1 MKPCAK
7 RFLALLLAVLT
18 VFSLGVTAFADITPA
33 IDVSET
39 SVSLYAGKSA
49 EVEYYVSGSDEVVS
63 AASVSASSSNNDIS
77 AKINASSGTVTISAS
92 SDIAA
97 RTTGVVTLRMTADGS
112 EYSCDISVTVQP
124 DEVSSVEIMQDGSA
138 VSIVNVPLDGSV
150 KLAAAITMKSG
161 DTYSS
166 ANWSSS
172 DTSVASL
179 SGSGSSVT
187 VRGNS
192 IGSATIAASYD
203 GVESSVTVN
212 VVEQYVESVSISTS
226 SLSLYLDET
235 AALSVT
241 VSPSDAEYSV
251 GWTSSN
257 TAVVAVSG
265 SGVSATLTAVAAGS
279 ATVTA
284 TVTDSVS
291 TRTVTCAVTVS
302 SSAAGD
308 ITIGLS
314 DTDAYL
320 FSSTGNTDGTAAYK
334 IIYNEVYDRSGG
346 TLSYVKFGSVAS
358 GSAVG
363 TLYGSSSKK
372 SLSTSTKYYYST
384 SQTYSLSKLY
394 FVPKKSGTYEIAYTA
409 YDSSNNALMSGSLLI
424 VVDDD
429 GASAG
434 NITVNLT
441 DTDAYLFSSTDN
453 DDDTAAYKTI
463 YSGVNEESGGTL
475 SYVKFGSVASGSAVG
490 TLYGSSSKKSL
501 STSTKYY
508 YSTSQTYS
516 LSKLYFVPKK
526 TGTYKIEYTAYDSSD
541 EELLEGYLVIVVGDG
556 ESASGNITVNLTDTD
571 AYLFSST
578 DNDDDTAAYKTIYNE
593 VYDESGSKLS
603 YIKFGSVYSG
613 SAVGTLYGSSS
624 KKSLS
629 ASTKYYYSTSQTYSI
644 SKLYFVPKKSG
655 TYKIEYTAYDSSDDE
670 IMEGY
675 LVIVV
680 GDDDSSV
687 NVTVT
692 VTLDDGTP
700 YVFGDS
706 TDADDA
712 SAASVIRE
720 TIYDGTDEN
729 YSYIMFDDV
738 KSGGAVGVLYS
749 DSDELTLSTARKYY
763 RSGSSYLVSD
773 LYFVPAQSG
782 TYTRAFTAYDSDDDE
797 LASGT
802 LRIIVPNTGSFS
814 DVEYDSY
821 YYDAVEWALDEEI
834 TTGTSDI
841 LFSPDA
847 SCTRAQAVTF
857 LWRAAGSPKPTSTE
871 NPFTDVDED
880 DYYYEAVLWAVEK
893 EIAFGTGSTNF
904 SPDIYVTRAHT
915 VTFLYRYMG
924 SETTTVNPFDDVR
937 ATDYYYDAVL
947 WAVENGVTTG
957 TDSTTFSPNSTCV
970 RAQIITFLYRAIEES

>member
-1 MKPCAK
+1 M
-7 RFLALLLAVLT
+7 
-18 VFSLGVTAFADITPA
+18 GVTAFADIAPA

-63 AASVSASSSNNDIS
+63 AASVSASSSNDDIS
-77 AKINASSGTVTISAS
+77 AKIDASSGTVTISAS
-92 SDIAA
+92 SGIAA
-97 RTTGVVTLRMTADGS
+97 RTTGVVTLRMTVDGS
-112 EYSCDISVTVQP
+112 EYSCNISVTVQP

-192 IGSATIAASYD
+192 IGSATITASYD

-235 AALSVT
+235 TALSVT

-265 SGVSATLTAVAAGS
+265 SGVSATLTAVAAGN

-346 TLSYVKFGSVAS
+346 KLSYIKLGSVSS
-358 GSAVG
+358 GSSVG
-363 TLYGSSSKK
+363 TLYGNSSKK

-384 SQTYSLSKLY
+384 SQTYSMSKLY

-463 YSGVNEESGGTL
+463 Y
-475 SYVKFGSVASGSAVG
+475 
-490 TLYGSSSKKSL
+490 
-501 STSTKYY
+501 
-508 YSTSQTYS
+508 
-516 LSKLYFVPKK
+516 
-526 TGTYKIEYTAYDSSD
+526 
-541 EELLEGYLVIVVGDG
+541 
-556 ESASGNITVNLTDTD
+556 
-571 AYLFSST
+571 
-578 DNDDDTAAYKTIYNE
+578 NE

-629 ASTKYYYSTSQTYSI
+629 TSTKYYYSTSQTYSI

-893 EIAFGTGSTNF
+893 EIASGTGSTNF
-904 SPDIYVTRAHT
+904 SPDMYVTRPHT
-915 VTFLYRYMG
+915 VPFLYRYMG

>member
-18 VFSLGVTAFADITPA
+18 VFSLGVTAFADIAPA

-63 AASVSASSSNNDIS
+63 AASVSASSSNDDIS
-77 AKINASSGTVTISAS
+77 AKIDASSGTVTISAS
-92 SDIAA
+92 SGIAA
-97 RTTGVVTLRMTADGS
+97 RTTGVVTLRMTVDGS

-192 IGSATIAASYD
+192 IGSATITASYD

-257 TAVVAVSG
+257 TGVVAVSG
-265 SGVSATLTAVAAGS
+265 SGVSATLTAVAAGN

-334 IIYNEVYDRSGG
+334 IIYNEVYDKSGG
-346 TLSYVKFGSVAS
+346 KLSYIKLGSVSS
-358 GSAVG
+358 GSSVG
-363 TLYGSSSKK
+363 TLYGNSSKK

-384 SQTYSLSKLY
+384 SQTYSMSKLY

-409 YDSSNNALMSGSLLI
+409 YDASNNALMSGSLLI

-475 SYVKFGSVASGSAVG
+475 SYIKFGSVASGSAVG

-629 ASTKYYYSTSQTYSI
+629 TSTKYYYSTSQTYSI

-893 EIAFGTGSTNF
+893 EIAFGTGNTNF

-937 ATDYYYDAVL
+937 AADYYYDAVL

>member
-18 VFSLGVTAFADITPA
+18 VFSLGVTAFADIAPA

-63 AASVSASSSNNDIS
+63 AASVSASSSNDDIS
-77 AKINASSGTVTISAS
+77 AKIDASSGTVTISAS
-92 SDIAA
+92 SGIAA
-97 RTTGVVTLRMTADGS
+97 RTTGVVTLRMTVDGS

-192 IGSATIAASYD
+192 IGSATIIASYD

-235 AALSVT
+235 TALSVT

-265 SGVSATLTAVAAGS
+265 SGGSTTLTAVAAGN

-346 TLSYVKFGSVAS
+346 KLSYIKLGSVSS
-358 GSAVG
+358 GSSVG
-363 TLYGSSSKK
+363 TLYGNSSKK

-384 SQTYSLSKLY
+384 SQTYSMSKLY

-463 YSGVNEESGGTL
+463 Y
-475 SYVKFGSVASGSAVG
+475 
-490 TLYGSSSKKSL
+490 
-501 STSTKYY
+501 
-508 YSTSQTYS
+508 
-516 LSKLYFVPKK
+516 
-526 TGTYKIEYTAYDSSD
+526 
-541 EELLEGYLVIVVGDG
+541 
-556 ESASGNITVNLTDTD
+556 
-571 AYLFSST
+571 
-578 DNDDDTAAYKTIYNE
+578 
-593 VYDESGSKLS
+593 
-603 YIKFGSVYSG
+603 
-613 SAVGTLYGSSS
+613 
-624 KKSLS
+624 
-629 ASTKYYYSTSQTYSI
+629 
-644 SKLYFVPKKSG
+644 
-655 TYKIEYTAYDSSDDE
+655 
-670 IMEGY
+670 
-675 LVIVV
+675 
-680 GDDDSSV
+680 
-687 NVTVT
+687 
-692 VTLDDGTP
+692 
-700 YVFGDS
+700 
-706 TDADDA
+706 
-712 SAASVIRE
+712 
-720 TIYDGTDEN
+720 
-729 YSYIMFDDV
+729 
-738 KSGGAVGVLYS
+738 
-749 DSDELTLSTARKYY
+749 
-763 RSGSSYLVSD
+763 
-773 LYFVPAQSG
+773 
-782 TYTRAFTAYDSDDDE
+782 
-797 LASGT
+797 
-802 LRIIVPNTGSFS
+802 
-814 DVEYDSY
+814 
-821 YYDAVEWALDEEI
+821 
-834 TTGTSDI
+834 
-841 LFSPDA
+841 
-847 SCTRAQAVTF
+847 
-857 LWRAAGSPKPTSTE
+857 
-871 NPFTDVDED
+871 
-880 DYYYEAVLWAVEK
+880 
-893 EIAFGTGSTNF
+893 
-904 SPDIYVTRAHT
+904 
-915 VTFLYRYMG
+915 
-924 SETTTVNPFDDVR
+924 
-937 ATDYYYDAVL
+937 
-947 WAVENGVTTG
+947 
-957 TDSTTFSPNSTCV
+957 
-970 RAQIITFLYRAIEES
+970 

>member
-18 VFSLGVTAFADITPA
+18 VFSLGVTAFADIAPA

-49 EVEYYVSGSDEVVS
+49 EVEYYVSGSDEAVS
-63 AASVSASSSNNDIS
+63 AASVSASSSNDDIS
-77 AKINASSGTVTISAS
+77 AKIDASSGTVTISAS
-92 SDIAA
+92 SGIAA
-97 RTTGVVTLRMTADGS
+97 RTTGVVTLRMTVDGS

-150 KLAAAITMKSG
+150 KLTAAITMKSG
-161 DTYSS
+161 NTYSS

-192 IGSATIAASYD
+192 IGSATIIVSYD

-235 AALSVT
+235 TALSVT

-265 SGVSATLTAVAAGS
+265 SGVSATLTAVAAGN

-284 TVTDSVS
+284 MVTDSVS

-346 TLSYVKFGSVAS
+346 KLSYIKLGSVSS
-358 GSAVG
+358 GSSVG
-363 TLYGSSSKK
+363 TLYGNSSKK

-384 SQTYSLSKLY
+384 SQTYSMSKLY

-578 DNDDDTAAYKTIYNE
+578 DNDDDTAA
-593 VYDESGSKLS
+593 
-603 YIKFGSVYSG
+603 
-613 SAVGTLYGSSS
+613 
-624 KKSLS
+624 
-629 ASTKYYYSTSQTYSI
+629 
-644 SKLYFVPKKSG
+644 
-655 TYKIEYTAYDSSDDE
+655 
-670 IMEGY
+670 
-675 LVIVV
+675 
-680 GDDDSSV
+680 
-687 NVTVT
+687 
-692 VTLDDGTP
+692 
-700 YVFGDS
+700 
-706 TDADDA
+706 
-712 SAASVIRE
+712 
-720 TIYDGTDEN
+720 
-729 YSYIMFDDV
+729 
-738 KSGGAVGVLYS
+738 
-749 DSDELTLSTARKYY
+749 
-763 RSGSSYLVSD
+763 
-773 LYFVPAQSG
+773 
-782 TYTRAFTAYDSDDDE
+782 
-797 LASGT
+797 
-802 LRIIVPNTGSFS
+802 
-814 DVEYDSY
+814 
-821 YYDAVEWALDEEI
+821 
-834 TTGTSDI
+834 
-841 LFSPDA
+841 
-847 SCTRAQAVTF
+847 
-857 LWRAAGSPKPTSTE
+857 
-871 NPFTDVDED
+871 
-880 DYYYEAVLWAVEK
+880 
-893 EIAFGTGSTNF
+893 
-904 SPDIYVTRAHT
+904 
-915 VTFLYRYMG
+915 
-924 SETTTVNPFDDVR
+924 
-937 ATDYYYDAVL
+937 
-947 WAVENGVTTG
+947 
-957 TDSTTFSPNSTCV
+957 
-970 RAQIITFLYRAIEES
+970 